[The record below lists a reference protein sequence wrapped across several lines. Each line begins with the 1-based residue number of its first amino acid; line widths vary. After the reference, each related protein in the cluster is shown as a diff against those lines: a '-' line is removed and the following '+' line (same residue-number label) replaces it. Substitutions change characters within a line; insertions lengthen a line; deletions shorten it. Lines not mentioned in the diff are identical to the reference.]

1 MVLGT
6 VNSVMNKAY
15 KPLALMDLTF
25 LSRSPIISKEIGNV
39 ISHGNKRKI
48 EIKGWRCSWKAS
60 RI

>member
-1 MVLGT
+1 MILGT

-48 EIKGWRCSWKAS
+48 ERDKGVEVF
-60 RI
+60 